1 MEESRAAIE
10 VLLAREAEEAD
21 QVEAA
26 RRRVLAR
33 QDCLKCLDALHG
45 LNQQLLF
52 DLDRQLGK
60 QARVEAALHL
70 QARYRN
76 TPAARIRCTQ
86 HVGRIRVR
94 LREYISWNRKQRAA
108 LRQEART
115 VAAQGKPPL
124 VRRVEALRRRQ
135 RTSEYRGARDSDAG
149 SSLPKDS
156 KHPVYQVVMK
166 TQAELIEAE
175 RRLDRLEKYLVE
187 TFPSDERTRRA
198 SAATELLAAPISPW
212 GQSKGDGLA
221 LGALR
226 KVSKEARRGARR
238 DEDEDGDEAPPSAA
252 QKLSAW
258 QEKERRRLAAE
269 GAKAKH
275 EEARALE
282 AAAGAAERQRVVDM
296 QSRLG
301 HTRSELARL
310 SRVSSVDGGGARRLS
325 AAVQAVGVVAA
336 GFAGP
341 PTAALATPTTTA
353 ATAVVASR
361 PRCGCASSTAS
372 ATRAPPHPSAV
383 ASATEAAGTGVA
395 PVLWLCSP
403 STGWYAHVPQHGGAE
418 LAAMCAPAASVA
430 SDNGGGARP
439 RTAPGPGTRRPA
451 RGYGGA
457 VLSPT
462 RQAAGAILAEAES
475 KLLAAVGAAAES
487 PGGAGASEQ
496 QQLRALCERLAALKT
511 VAFTGGGRSGR
522 GGGGGGGPRQG
533 GRRRQHSPPRLAS
546 PQKRAR
552 ARRGA
557 RGAAASASP
566 CASYDLATPYLRDH
580 HLAAVRAVG
589 GGGLARVS
597 SAPHARRPLAF
608 PTVVPPAVAG
618 LQDWGAAVATL
629 APQHRERGGGDGDG
643 DNDERGHGGDSDDG
657 SAEGAEPETSR
668 LAQALRDEIEEA
680 GRAHDLARSL
690 RSELDVHKAT
700 AVAHIERAR
709 GHIEAS
715 KGIATARNLGARE
728 RQLERQAGRKGR
740 R

>member
-282 AAAGAAERQRVVDM
+282 AVAGAAERQRVVDM

-353 ATAVVASR
+353 ATAAVASR
-361 PRCGCASSTAS
+361 PRCGYASSTAS

-439 RTAPGPGTRRPA
+439 RTAPGPGTAPGARLRWRCIEPDAAGSGRNPRRGRVQAA
-451 RGYGGA
+451 RGCRRRGRVARRRGRKRAAAAARA
-457 VLSPT
+457 V
-462 RQAAGAILAEAES
+462 RAARCPQDSGVYRRRARRARWRRRWRAAARRAAATA
-475 KLLAAVGAAAES
+475 LAAA
-487 PGGAGASEQ
+487 P
-496 QQLRALCERLAALKT
+496 RLAAE
-511 VAFTGGGRSGR
+511 AGACGGAAPAARR
-522 GGGGGGGPRQG
+522 H
-533 GRRRQHSPPRLAS
+533 RRRRAPRTIL
-546 PQKRAR
+546 
-552 ARRGA
+552 RR
-557 RGAAASASP
+557 RTSATIIWRRCEP
-566 CASYDLATPYLRDH
+566 W
-580 HLAAVRAVG
+580 AVVG
-589 GGGLARVS
+589 S
-597 SAPHARRPLAF
+597 HA
-608 PTVVPPAVAG
+608 
-618 LQDWGAAVATL
+618 
-629 APQHRERGGGDGDG
+629 
-643 DNDERGHGGDSDDG
+643 
-657 SAEGAEPETSR
+657 
-668 LAQALRDEIEEA
+668 
-680 GRAHDLARSL
+680 
-690 RSELDVHKAT
+690 
-700 AVAHIERAR
+700 
-709 GHIEAS
+709 
-715 KGIATARNLGARE
+715 
-728 RQLERQAGRKGR
+728 
-740 R
+740 